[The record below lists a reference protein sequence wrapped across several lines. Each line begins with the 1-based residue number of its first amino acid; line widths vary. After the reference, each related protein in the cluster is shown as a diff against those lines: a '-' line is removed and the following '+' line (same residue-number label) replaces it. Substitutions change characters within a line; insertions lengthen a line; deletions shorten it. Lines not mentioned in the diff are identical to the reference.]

1 MTITPT
7 ALEGVYLIEVDPIED
22 ERGFFARA
30 WCSDTLARRGL
41 QTGFVQANISYSKL
55 AGTVRG
61 LHYQAEP
68 HAEAK
73 VVRCV
78 SGAIYDVAVDARPGS
93 PTFGRWVR
101 AELTASNRRSLYV
114 PEGFAHGYQTLQA
127 DSEVHYMVSQP
138 YAAHAERGLRYDDP
152 ALGITWPL
160 EATAVSA
167 KDRAW
172 PLL

>member
-1 MTITPT
+1 MKIVPT
-7 ALEGVYLIEVDPIED
+7 VLEGVYLIEVEPITD
-22 ERGFFARA
+22 QRGFFARA
-30 WCSDTLARRGL
+30 WCSDVFARHGL
-41 QTGFVQANISYSKL
+41 QTNYVQANISGSRL

-68 HAEAK
+68 HAETK
-73 VVRCV
+73 IVRCV
-78 SGAIYDVAVDARPGS
+78 AGAIYDVAVDARPGS
-93 PTFGRWVR
+93 PTFGRWVG
-101 AELTASNRRSLYV
+101 AELTAANRRSLYV
-114 PEGFAHGYQTLQA
+114 PEGFAHGYQTLEK

-167 KDRAW
+167 KDQAW